1 MKKIVALAL
10 VLVMVLGLM
19 AGCGEKPMD
28 AVTLAKKMDEASK
41 NLTDLAAKMG
51 MELDFSLAMPGMT
64 MDMGLAMD
72 MDMQYKMDMS
82 ASYTAGTM
90 TVDAMGMTEQTRME
104 SYMTMEGDKLVSYT
118 YDAESEMWLKTEEDL
133 AAMKAQ
139 MENLMGMALKLSDI
153 PAEKMVLAEEQ
164 ETVDGKSCYVLTVTL
179 DGSYVQDGV
188 SAVLEALPAELE
200 EMDLSGLKD
209 MDLSAMTIKTVF
221 RVDAATFRPV
231 QMDLEILGMGEV
243 LNGLMGELMSAL
255 AGEESAE
262 MTVDVP
268 KCVISMKQMRYE
280 DVAVPAV
287 PQDALDNA
295 VTEEDL
301 MGELEDWEDTEL
313 EMSNPPQADGSFLMS
328 MGQTGI
334 RIVLP
339 EGNTALMSETE
350 FLSVMTDDYA
360 VSVTYIPVP
369 DYTAADMLADF
380 QLQVDAA
387 KEEDRWLADEVIEG
401 PNGFTVANMSYNDG
415 VYEVMAWK
423 EIPGG
428 LMVVSG
434 SSFEYL
440 PQMDAY
446 LSAIEIAVP

>member
-28 AVTLAKKMDEASK
+28 AVTLAKKMDEANQ

-51 MELDFSLAMPGMT
+51 MELDFSLGMPGMT

-90 TVDAMGMTEQTRME
+90 TVEAMGMTEEVRLET
-104 SYMTMEGDKLVSYT
+104 YMAMEGDKLISYA
-118 YDAESEMWLKTEEDL
+118 YDAESEMWLKAEEDL
-133 AAMKAQ
+133 AAMKTQ
-139 MENLMGMALKLSDI
+139 QENLLGVVLKLSDI

-188 SAVLEALPAELE
+188 GTVLDAAPAEMADL
-200 EMDLSGLKD
+200 DLSGLED
-209 MDLSAMTIKTVF
+209 MDLSAMTIKTVY

-231 QMDLEILGMGEV
+231 QIDLEIQGMGEV
-243 LNGLMGELMSAL
+243 LSELLGGLLGAL
-255 AGEESAE
+255 AGDESAE

-268 KCVISMKQMRYE
+268 KCVVSMKQMRYE

-287 PQDALDNA
+287 PQDAIDNA
-295 VTEEDL
+295 VTEDEL
-301 MGELEDWEDTEL
+301 MGDLEDWGDEEL
-313 EMSNPPQADGSFLMS
+313 ELTNPPQADGSFLMN
-328 MGQTGI
+328 MGQTAI

-339 EGNTALMSETE
+339 EGNTALMSEPE

-360 VSVTYIPVP
+360 VSVSYIPVP
-369 DYTAADMLADF
+369 EYTGSDMLADF
-380 QLQVDAA
+380 QAQVQLS
-387 KEEDRWLADEVIEG
+387 KEEERWLSDEVVEG
-401 PNGFTVANMSYNDG
+401 ANGYTVANLIYNDS
-415 VYEVMAWK
+415 VYEVTAWK

-434 SSFEYL
+434 SCFEYL
-440 PQMDAY
+440 PELDAY
-446 LSAIEIAVP
+446 LTGIEIAVP